1 MIKRLLLTEYAELY
15 GITKQTVYNRVNA
28 GLIKK
33 VKVNENGTR
42 NIYIEFEEEE
52 EENKNSNFSNFSNQN
67 SSNSSEN
74 SNLSNENS
82 NLSNE
87 NSNNS
92 NQNSSQDSANKLIE
106 YLTAENQRLIL
117 EITEKDKQL
126 SNMSERLL
134 TLLENQQQLTNQAQV
149 LNALDKPKEKKRG
162 LLYRLFGK
170 KSESIDK

>member
-52 EENKNSNFSNFSNQN
+52 EENKNSNFSNFSNQD

-74 SNLSNENS
+74 SNFSNQNS
-82 NLSNE
+82 S
-87 NSNNS
+87 NS

-162 LLYRLFGK
+162 LFYRLFGK
-170 KSESIDK
+170 KTESIDK

>member
-67 SSNSSEN
+67 SSNSS
-74 SNLSNENS
+74 ENS

>member
-42 NIYIEFEEEE
+42 NTYIEFEEEE

-67 SSNSSEN
+67 SSNSS
-74 SNLSNENS
+74 ENS